1 MKDVLS
7 ETTAH
12 LVPTNEEYQLGNE
25 RKLVCSAQVRLSQ
38 QAPLYID
45 WILRLLEGYQCTN
58 IINIFNMTT
67 HPPDNSINIFSPVS
81 GNFSGRDTKKE

>member
-7 ETTAH
+7 ETTTH

-38 QAPLYID
+38 QAPLEID
-45 WILRLLEGYQCTN
+45 
-58 IINIFNMTT
+58 
-67 HPPDNSINIFSPVS
+67 
-81 GNFSGRDTKKE
+81 